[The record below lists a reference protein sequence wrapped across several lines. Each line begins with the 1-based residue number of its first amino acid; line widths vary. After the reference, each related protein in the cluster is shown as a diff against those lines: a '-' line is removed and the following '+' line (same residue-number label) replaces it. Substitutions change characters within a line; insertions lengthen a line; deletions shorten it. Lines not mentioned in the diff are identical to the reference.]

1 MKRLGW
7 VGLILILTLALLSGC
22 APKGSAANTTAPVG
36 GDGSLDRVKKAGKLV
51 IGIDDT
57 FPPMEFRN
65 DKNELVGFEVELDQE
80 IGKRLGVKIE
90 WQPTEWS
97 TIIGALQAKR
107 FDMILSGM
115 TVTPERAKEV
125 AFGTPYFNGAQ
136 VLAVRP
142 GSTAKTPADLKG
154 KVVASQL
161 GSSSAVSAAKWLNVK
176 QEDLKLYNSFTEAF
190 TDLSNSRV
198 DGLVVDELTAR
209 YYLTQRP
216 GAFTILNEKLDPE
229 PAAAAF
235 RKDDAQLR
243 QEIDRIIA
251 EIKTDGTWERI
262 SMKWFG
268 AVLK

>member
-1 MKRLGW
+1 MKRLGV
-7 VGLILILTLALLSGC
+7 VGLIIVLILTLISGC
-22 APKGSAANTTAPVG
+22 VPKAASAATGTPET
-36 GDGSLDRVKKAGKLV
+36 GDGSLERVRRTGRLV

-65 DKNELVGFEVELDQE
+65 DKNELVGFEVELDRE

-107 FDMILSGM
+107 FDIILSGM
-115 TVTPERAKEV
+115 TVTPERTKEV
-125 AFGTPYFNGAQ
+125 SFGTPYFNGSQ
-136 VLAVRP
+136 VMAVRP
-142 GSTAKTPADLKG
+142 GSTAKTAFDLMG

-161 GSSSAVSAAKWLNVK
+161 GSSSAVAAAKWLNVK
-176 QEDLKLYNSFTEAF
+176 QEELKLYNSFTEAF
-190 TDLSNSRV
+190 TDLSNGRV
-198 DGLVVDELTAR
+198 EGLVVDELTAR

-216 GAFTILNEKLDPE
+216 GAFTILSEKLDPE
-229 PAAAAF
+229 PAAVAF
-235 RKDDAQLR
+235 RKEDVQLR
-243 QEIDRIIA
+243 EEIDRIIA
-251 EIKTDGTWERI
+251 EIKADGTWETL